1 VREPSAALIVGSF
14 ALLAAAVVA
23 GTGAAVVAP
32 LCLSVVV
39 LAGFH
44 KNLLRW
50 PSLVGLIVLVV
61 LFVPFKRYNLPANLP
76 FNLELYRL
84 VVAVV
89 VLAWLSSLL
98 IDSRVRLRRTA
109 FDWPVLLIL
118 AWVFYSDAANPG
130 RVDATSSFVAKALTF
145 FVSFVFVYFMIT
157 SVIRRRESAVMLL
170 RILALGL
177 TLIAV
182 AALIERRTG
191 YNVFNHLHSVL
202 PFLRFEGAGEVTRF
216 GRLRVLGPAQHPIAL
231 GATLAVGVP
240 LTVYFARVE
249 GRRWMIAT
257 FLLLLGAMGTGS
269 RTAVVMLITAA
280 VVFLALKP
288 RETKRFW
295 PALLPALLLTHFLVP
310 GAIGSL
316 RNAFFP
322 PGGIIAQQSL
332 LPAGENPN
340 LAGGRLRQFS
350 PMLREAAHHPI
361 FGEGYGTRI
370 TGFDSTAVD
379 NAPILDDQWLNTV
392 LELGYV
398 GLALW
403 MWLFVRA
410 VRRLVRAARTSAS
423 DDDSWLYTSL
433 AAAVSSLAIGMF
445 TFDLF
450 GFIQIMFILWIVLA
464 LSAVTL
470 AWRGE
475 PAVTLH
481 A

>member
-1 VREPSAALIVGSF
+1 
-14 ALLAAAVVA
+14 
-23 GTGAAVVAP
+23 
-32 LCLSVVV
+32 
-39 LAGFH
+39 
-44 KNLLRW
+44 
-50 PSLVGLIVLVV
+50 
-61 LFVPFKRYNLPANLP
+61 
-76 FNLELYRL
+76 
-84 VVAVV
+84 
-89 VLAWLSSLL
+89 
-98 IDSRVRLRRTA
+98 
-109 FDWPVLLIL
+109 
-118 AWVFYSDAANPG
+118 
-130 RVDATSSFVAKALTF
+130 
-145 FVSFVFVYFMIT
+145 
-157 SVIRRRESAVMLL
+157 
-170 RILALGL
+170 
-177 TLIAV
+177 
-182 AALIERRTG
+182 
-191 YNVFNHLHSVL
+191 
-202 PFLRFEGAGEVTRF
+202 
-216 GRLRVLGPAQHPIAL
+216 
-231 GATLAVGVP
+231 
-240 LTVYFARVE
+240 
-249 GRRWMIAT
+249 MIAT

-288 RETKRFW
+288 RETKRYW

-322 PGGIIAQQSL
+322 PGGIIAQQSV

-350 PMLREAAHHPI
+350 PMLREAAHHPV

-370 TGFDSTAVD
+370 TGFDSTAVN